1 MSAGLPVVA
10 SDFPLW
16 RQIIG
21 EAKCG
26 LLVNPTDIHQITEA
40 ILWLLSNSEKAEEMG
55 QNGQRAV
62 LKRFNWESGL
72 TN

>member
-1 MSAGLPVVA
+1 MTKIFSKCRVGVILFHDVPNHINSQPNKLFEYMSAGLPVVA

-26 LLVNPTDIHQITEA
+26 LLQI
-40 ILWLLSNSEKAEEMG
+40 
-55 QNGQRAV
+55 QRTYI
-62 LKRFNWESGL
+62 K
-72 TN
+72 